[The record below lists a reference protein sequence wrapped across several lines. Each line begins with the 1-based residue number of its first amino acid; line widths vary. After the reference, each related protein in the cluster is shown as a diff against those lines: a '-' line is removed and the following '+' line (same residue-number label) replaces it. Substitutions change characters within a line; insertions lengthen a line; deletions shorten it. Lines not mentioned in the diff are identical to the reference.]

1 MAPAAIVE
9 LIESLAPEDQMK
21 VLEYAQLL
29 RSKEYFVDWEETDVK
44 YLEYILQGIR
54 EGEEAVAR
62 GDVYDVE
69 EGRKRL
75 EELLS
80 K

>member
-1 MAPAAIVE
+1 MAIPELIE
-9 LIESLAPEDQMK
+9 LIESLPLEDQQK
-21 VLEYAQLL
+21 VVEYAQLL
-29 RSKEYFVDWEETDVK
+29 RSKEFFVDWDETDVK
-44 YLEYILQGIR
+44 YREYILQGIR
-54 EGEEAVAR
+54 EGEKAVAR

-75 EELLS
+75 EELLA